1 MVKLV
6 TRGDTTMTDAY
17 LNPHIQTYLRSFR
30 KDFAG
35 GQKATGLLI
44 MQSDGG
50 LVRTDDFTGS
60 RAILSGPA
68 GGVVGYAMTT
78 FSDKDRQPVPTR
90 VRYATAKTV
99 NWPSPTRI

>member
-6 TRGDTTMTDAY
+6 ARGDTTMTDAY
-17 LNPHIQTYLRSFR
+17 LNPHIQNYLDSFR
-30 KDFAG
+30 DGF
-35 GQKATGLLI
+35 TGNLRDTELLF

-50 LVRTDDFTGS
+50 LARADDFTGS

-78 FSDKDRQPVPTR
+78 FSETSRQPVIGF
-90 VRYATAKTV
+90 RYGGHVHRCLAF
-99 NWPSPTRI
+99 RRGI